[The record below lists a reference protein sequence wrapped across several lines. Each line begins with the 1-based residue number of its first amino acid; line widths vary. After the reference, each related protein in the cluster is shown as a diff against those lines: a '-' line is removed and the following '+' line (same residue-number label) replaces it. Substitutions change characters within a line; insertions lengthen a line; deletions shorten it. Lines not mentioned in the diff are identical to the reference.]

1 MDRGAER
8 AALISIRRV
17 YDLLSSCSA
26 SPSSSYGPA
35 LPHTASLASREAD
48 VWNVL
53 FWKKVGRREAAAK
66 RSVDEESEND
76 GGGVRSIAR
85 KYEIDNETTGQWR
98 MGMFMI
104 ALSLVQ

>member
-76 GGGVRSIAR
+76 GEGVRSIAR
-85 KYEIDNETTGQWR
+85 KDEIDNETTGQWR